1 MIILQLDPIIP
12 LETPLGRGFA
22 HFLLDYGPEFHLLWT
37 VFLDET
43 GESWTFP
50 NPDIRLQQPNP
61 SMGRSM
67 KSKAGK
73 MMSNASTG
81 GLEAGAAKRD
91 ASPKGKK
98 QPKDMGEKPTKMPMS
113 MKKGKR

>member
-1 MIILQLDPIIP
+1 MKPGNPGPFPIPIS
-12 LETPLGRGFA
+12 GC
-22 HFLLDYGPEFHLLWT
+22 
-37 VFLDET
+37 
-43 GESWTFP
+43 
-50 NPDIRLQQPNP
+50 
-61 SMGRSM
+61 
-67 KSKAGK
+67 
-73 MMSNASTG
+73 NASTG

>member
-1 MIILQLDPIIP
+1 
-12 LETPLGRGFA
+12 
-22 HFLLDYGPEFHLLWT
+22 
-37 VFLDET
+37 
-43 GESWTFP
+43 
-50 NPDIRLQQPNP
+50 
-61 SMGRSM
+61 M

-73 MMSNASTG
+73 MMNNASTG